1 MRISDWSSDVC
12 SADLEQ
18 VAEPPCRNL
27 QRLRHVGSKLG
38 LVGVTLGIAREQREL
53 ARQILDVVHDEGEAA
68 IEFVEP
74 PRLGQGLL
82 ALRFGEIARR
92 LLARDAQHIEIFP
105 VERDRKSAVWGKR
118 V

>member
-12 SADLEQ
+12 SSDLRQPDEQ

-53 ARQILDVVHDEGEAA
+53 ARPILDVVHDEGEAA

-74 PRLGQGLL
+74 PRLGQRLL
-82 ALRFGEIARR
+82 ALRFGEMRSEEQTYE
-92 LLARDAQHIEIFP
+92 LLSRMRITY
-105 VERDRKSAVWGKR
+105 AVLCLETKQ
-118 V
+118 

>member
-38 LVGVTLGIAREQREL
+38 LDGVTLGIAREQREL

-92 LLARDAQHIEIFP
+92 LLARDAQPIEIFP
-105 VERDRKSAVWGKR
+105 VERARQARKR
-118 V
+118 VE